1 MERPKRPEIYDHP
14 KTGKAEVLN
23 EDADYETRAQALE
36 ELSAA
41 NLALYKERRSEYME
55 RSKTHEAFLKGIR
68 VLEDWVR
75 DTVSTSLLKSC
86 CTADRALDR
95 WVYALKERVGIT
107 TQSIHEAAAAGVPGT
122 ELPSIWFPEFTYAV
136 SHSYA
141 DTWIFSYQTVKDE
154 RVESEKLSVGEV
166 LSDARRFLQTTSQHN
181 PKKQAGRGAF
191 GPTTEATSRN
201 EEEGERTSPARLTV
215 LMRSSRGSRGN
226 TRSRGGARRD
236 RLRKRSDGESEGNR
250 LCPACLK
257 PHPLSKC
264 WLVNER
270 ERPEWYEPSRELL
283 ANLDER
289 MRKDETL
296 ANRVRKHADPGEPAL
311 EAAEA
316 LGHHNAEADAPK
328 QVEGQYTGARFE
340 PFPTPEASPPTSFL
354 AVLTELDVRGWGE
367 EHTRDIPATKPIYKK
382 VTPRTSYKAAFL
394 AGTTLHKQNP
404 RRQDGPR
411 RDRVV
416 PGQPRAPE
424 RVSEATFTVKSGNDG
439 ADEGPLEDQVTGQ
452 QEASESQEG
461 CSVVE
466 AFETSEPSSH
476 RDRSQTLAEETKDL
490 RARGNRDMVTALAPT
505 KLRSRVEA
513 QGRKK
518 GAYWRDLAPL
528 PTSHDQLQQ
537 LLKRNRRRELEE
549 DEEAWA
555 KRAAQEDVWAVED
568 HEKRAP
574 SATGSS

>member
-1 MERPKRPEIYDHP
+1 
-14 KTGKAEVLN
+14 
-23 EDADYETRAQALE
+23 
-36 ELSAA
+36 
-41 NLALYKERRSEYME
+41 ME

-107 TQSIHEAAAAGVPGT
+107 TRERRTAASEAYKRALQIPERKRLATKKELEEWLTKWEESIHEAAAAGVPGT

-141 DTWIFSYQTVKDE
+141 DTWIFLYQTVKDE

-215 LMRSSRGSRGN
+215 PMRSSRGSRGN

-236 RLRKRSDGESEGNR
+236 RSRKRSDGESEGNR

-296 ANRVRKHADPGEPAL
+296 ANRVRKVREPA
-311 EAAEA
+311 
-316 LGHHNAEADAPK
+316 K
-328 QVEGQYTGARFE
+328 
-340 PFPTPEASPPTSFL
+340 
-354 AVLTELDVRGWGE
+354 E
-367 EHTRDIPATKPIYKK
+367 EH
-382 VTPRTSYKAAFL
+382 
-394 AGTTLHKQNP
+394 
-404 RRQDGPR
+404 
-411 RDRVV
+411 
-416 PGQPRAPE
+416 
-424 RVSEATFTVKSGNDG
+424 
-439 ADEGPLEDQVTGQ
+439 
-452 QEASESQEG
+452 
-461 CSVVE
+461 
-466 AFETSEPSSH
+466 
-476 RDRSQTLAEETKDL
+476 
-490 RARGNRDMVTALAPT
+490 
-505 KLRSRVEA
+505 
-513 QGRKK
+513 
-518 GAYWRDLAPL
+518 
-528 PTSHDQLQQ
+528 
-537 LLKRNRRRELEE
+537 
-549 DEEAWA
+549 
-555 KRAAQEDVWAVED
+555 
-568 HEKRAP
+568 
-574 SATGSS
+574 